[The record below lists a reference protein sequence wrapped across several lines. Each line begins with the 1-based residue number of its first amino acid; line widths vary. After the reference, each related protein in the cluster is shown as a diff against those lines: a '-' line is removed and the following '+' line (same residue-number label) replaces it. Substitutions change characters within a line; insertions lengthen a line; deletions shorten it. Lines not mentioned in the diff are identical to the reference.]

1 MNFVPRFFP
10 IFFLSLLYLYVLF
23 SPFLFCRG
31 RIFSVAF
38 LTVHLT
44 RIFLGAGFQFDF
56 RFVGLFGVFPVENLS
71 TRERARS
78 RGCGTFGARLEF
90 LFFFFFFF
98 SHCTFDVSRRVQSRE
113 IWTFREFYKIFRYF
127 KRSIHLERVQRY
139 GADILIFSNIIWTLL
154 FS

>member
-98 SHCTFDVSRRVQSRE
+98 HIARSMFQDACNLVRSERSENF
-113 IWTFREFYKIFRYF
+113 IRY
-127 KRSIHLERVQRY
+127 L
-139 GADILIFSNIIWTLL
+139 DILKDPYI
-154 FS
+154 